1 MTRGRAS
8 LFTILFVF
16 TARTAAADPSAADRV
31 TARTLAQEGQQALE
45 SKHYGVAVDKFSR
58 ADALVH
64 APTLLLGLA
73 RAQIGLGKLV
83 EAQENLNRI
92 VREGV
97 AAGAPHPWIKAVDD
111 AAKDVTA
118 IAPRIPWV
126 TITVFGPTSPEV
138 VIDSTPVPPASLG
151 AKRAIN
157 PGPHKIMAA
166 AEGFQP
172 TQKEVVLSE
181 GQALTIN
188 LELEQLPAEPL
199 PLARKSPNQAS
210 DQGSSEPT
218 DTRKILGFS
227 ALGLGGAGL
236 IVGGVSGLLALGKHA
251 KLKDACPNAG
261 CDPREQAT
269 LDSFHTFGAI
279 STGGFIVGGVG
290 VTLGAVLLLARPS
303 EATQAR
309 VARVSPFVG
318 WGSAGLRGT
327 F

>member
-138 VIDSTPVPPASLG
+138 VIDSTPVP
-151 AKRAIN
+151 
-157 PGPHKIMAA
+157 
-166 AEGFQP
+166 
-172 TQKEVVLSE
+172 
-181 GQALTIN
+181 
-188 LELEQLPAEPL
+188 
-199 PLARKSPNQAS
+199 
-210 DQGSSEPT
+210 
-218 DTRKILGFS
+218 
-227 ALGLGGAGL
+227 
-236 IVGGVSGLLALGKHA
+236 
-251 KLKDACPNAG
+251 
-261 CDPREQAT
+261 
-269 LDSFHTFGAI
+269 
-279 STGGFIVGGVG
+279 
-290 VTLGAVLLLARPS
+290 
-303 EATQAR
+303 
-309 VARVSPFVG
+309 
-318 WGSAGLRGT
+318 
-327 F
+327 